1 MECIDFT
8 KNSVKVL
15 SIHFSYNKKMEN
27 KDNFIKVYANKADT
41 SASFFV
47 NISMYAYIFPL
58 KVYIYIYSESVLNLL

>member
-1 MECIDFT
+1 
-8 KNSVKVL
+8 
-15 SIHFSYNKKMEN
+15 MEN

-58 KVYIYIYSESVLNLL
+58 KVYIYIYIFWISIKFAISFC